1 MGLRHDD
8 GDAERGLGVEL
19 GGGIEWTLP
28 GIGLTLDL
36 TGRALLAHAAEGLE
50 DHGFS
55 AALVYDPRP
64 ETERGVSLS
73 LRQDVGGS
81 SVGGVEAL
89 FAAESQGRYAMGD
102 AAAGGRLALEAAW
115 GLPVFGGGFTGSPHV
130 GYGLSDAG
138 RDYSLGW
145 RLAPAGSA
153 GAGTLSL
160 EREGDAARAPERR
173 VAGGSCGRHRDYR
186 GVVRRGG
193 IVGCRRVSVGA
204 GLAPARYAVPP
215 ATSDTAVQRG
225 QGAPLQAAGCGAPS
239 HQDILPLPC
248 PGGPFL
254 VVKISE

>member
-19 GGGIEWTLP
+19 GGGIAWTLP
-28 GIGLTLDL
+28 GIGLTFDL

-64 ETERGVSLS
+64 ETERGLSLS

-81 SVGGVEAL
+81 SSGGVEAL

-145 RLAPAGSA
+145 RLAPAGPQA
-153 GAGTLSL
+153 PELSL
-160 EREGDAARAPERR
+160 GVKATRRERQND
-173 VAGGSCGRHRDYR
+173 GSPVDHA
-186 GVVRRGG
+186 VG
-193 IVGCRRVSVGA
+193 IEITG
-204 GLAPARYAVPP
+204 
-215 ATSDTAVQRG
+215 
-225 QGAPLQAAGCGAPS
+225 
-239 HQDILPLPC
+239 
-248 PGGPFL
+248 
-254 VVKISE
+254 EW